1 MKKLIILLALAA
13 GIIFASCDDDE
24 QVLPKSTAEQIA
36 EQIMSFGA
44 TSATVRWGEYSR
56 YDDIPVE
63 IKVPFFV
70 VASDNGTPYY
80 LPLENLRY
88 MYFIESMDCIV
99 LFFE

>member
-1 MKKLIILLALAA
+1 MA
-13 GIIFASCDDDE
+13 FASCDDDE
-24 QVLPKSTAEQIA
+24 QVLPKTTAEQIA

-70 VASDNGTPYY
+70 VTRDDGDPYY
-80 LPLENLRY
+80 LPLENLYY
-88 MYFIESMDCIV
+88 MYYERDDRRVI

>member
-1 MKKLIILLALAA
+1 MKRLLILLTLFA
-13 GIIFASCDDDE
+13 GMAFASCDDDE

-56 YDDIPVE
+56 YDDIPVK

-70 VASDNGTPYY
+70 VTRDDGDPYY
-80 LPLENLRY
+80 LPLENLQY
-88 MYFIESMDCIV
+88 MYFIDNMDRIV